1 MRKQR
6 IWRWIICIM
15 LGGSLFCYRESLGNI
30 LQEIRKSAG
39 PALGVGIVLALTAY
53 TLEGVTVG
61 IMMGMIRHREYP
73 SHSRRRNGVR
83 IAFLCEFYRMATLG
97 SGAGIAEIHYMRE
110 NGIEPGNATALTMI
124 QYMCKRTAV
133 LLLGGMGF
141 ILLSRSESTSSLC
154 GEYAVL
160 MGIGCLL
167 SVAVIAVFLCLA
179 LSSRIAAGVL
189 WLLGQLSQRFP
200 SWERRIDGWREQI
213 LLLGSC
219 GKDILR
225 QKKKMASVLLGQL
238 GKLLLF
244 YSIPMCFLRGETG
257 LRVAEGIFLTAAAY
271 MLSGVIPTPSGAGS
285 LEVIFV
291 LFFSRYTGSDRALSV
306 ILLFRF
312 ATWILPFA
320 VGGVLLL
327 AERVEERK
335 GKI

>member
-141 ILLSRSESTSSLC
+141 ILLSRSENTSSLC

-189 WLLGQLSQRFP
+189 WLLGKLSQRFP

-225 QKKKMASVLLGQL
+225 QKKRWHPFCLASWGNCCCSTV
-238 GKLLLF
+238 F
-244 YSIPMCFLRGETG
+244 PCVFS
-257 LRVAEGIFLTAAAY
+257 AEKPGCGWRRA
-271 MLSGVIPTPSGAGS
+271 
-285 LEVIFV
+285 
-291 LFFSRYTGSDRALSV
+291 FF
-306 ILLFRF
+306 
-312 ATWILPFA
+312 
-320 VGGVLLL
+320 
-327 AERVEERK
+327 
-335 GKI
+335 